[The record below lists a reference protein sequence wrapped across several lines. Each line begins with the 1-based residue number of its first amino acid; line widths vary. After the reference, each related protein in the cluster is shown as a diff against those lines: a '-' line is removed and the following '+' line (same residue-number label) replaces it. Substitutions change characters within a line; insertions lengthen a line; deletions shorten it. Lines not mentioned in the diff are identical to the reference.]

1 MVRKPVSSPS
11 CARAPNLGLASLSSL
26 RHAGT
31 LRYALAEL
39 LSQRMLTMGFDPH
52 RFAERDRKDRDQKR
66 RDRAEAK
73 RQRRMQRVAGE
84 DIDSIQLHLRKS
96 DPCRVRRSN

>member
-1 MVRKPVSSPS
+1 
-11 CARAPNLGLASLSSL
+11 
-26 RHAGT
+26 
-31 LRYALAEL
+31 
-39 LSQRMLTMGFDPH
+39 MLTMGFDPH

-84 DIDSIQLHLRKS
+84 DIDMDSAAPAEEQPLPREKT
-96 DPCRVRRSN
+96 